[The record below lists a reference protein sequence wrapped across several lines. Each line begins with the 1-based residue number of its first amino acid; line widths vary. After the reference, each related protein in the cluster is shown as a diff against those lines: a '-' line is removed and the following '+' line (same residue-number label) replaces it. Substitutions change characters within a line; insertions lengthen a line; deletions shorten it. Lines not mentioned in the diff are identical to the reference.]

1 MYKYIGAKEIL
12 KQVSEEK
19 AGKVILSQKD
29 IIDWISDTNHKFNSE
44 HEIIATFV
52 IDLNENLR
60 INDRRSEHVVCANGE
75 EVLSAGEI
83 TFKKDKLEGISISQ
97 ITNQSTGYCPS
108 AKSWEF
114 VKQALLK
121 INIDFPD
128 FFTTEFI
135 FSVCKNCGIIN
146 IVKDEFYYCLSCE
159 SDLEEYT

>member
-19 AGKVILSQKD
+19 AGKIIRSQKD

-83 TFKKDKLEGISISQ
+83 TFKKDKSEGISISQ

-108 AKSWEF
+108 TESWNC
-114 VKQALLK
+114 VQKALLK
-121 INIDFPD
+121 INIDFPY